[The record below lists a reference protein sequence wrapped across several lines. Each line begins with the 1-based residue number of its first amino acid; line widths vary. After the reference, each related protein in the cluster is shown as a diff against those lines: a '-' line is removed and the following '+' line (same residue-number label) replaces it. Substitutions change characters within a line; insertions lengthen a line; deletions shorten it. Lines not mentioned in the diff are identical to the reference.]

1 MIPQDIA
8 AFANSNTFD
17 GYVIVD
23 WDSIFTTKRDV
34 NSAVAVALE
43 RAVMGGEEL
52 SKYVKVYRVSFCG
65 QYHETPG
72 ARFIEELNWKKA
84 LAELM
89 Y

>member
-1 MIPQDIA
+1 MIPQDVA
-8 AFANSNTFD
+8 AFAKSSVFD

-23 WDSIFTTKRDV
+23 WDSIFTTERNV

-43 RAVMGGEEL
+43 RAFIGGEEL
-52 SKYVKVYRVSFCG
+52 SMFVKVYRISFCG